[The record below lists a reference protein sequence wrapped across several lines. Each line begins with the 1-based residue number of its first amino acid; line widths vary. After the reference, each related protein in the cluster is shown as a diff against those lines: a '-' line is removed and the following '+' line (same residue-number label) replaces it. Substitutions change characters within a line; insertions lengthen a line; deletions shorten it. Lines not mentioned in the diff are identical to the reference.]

1 MKPLWYIVYHRKLLL
16 RKYPRFGGL
25 LTTEFLPPLPGR
37 SFRLRQTYRRDIEG
51 PIPENL
57 RKLIDSPRRPKGP
70 PEHFHQFQTEYFTV
84 EHGTCAVEI
93 DGQVKRLT
101 DEDGE
106 TSVKA
111 GHIHAFWIDDLTP
124 DYMTVILSASDS
136 GMDYQLDRVF
146 FENWYGY
153 WSDALL
159 HDKGLDWI
167 QTLCVGS
174 PKQTGMGRGR
184 MHLILS
190 LSLPDLLLSDP

>member
-1 MKPLWYIVYHRKLLL
+1 MKPSWCILHHRKLLL
-16 RKYPRFGGL
+16 TKDPRFGGL

-70 PEHFHQFQTEYFTV
+70 PVHFHQFQTEYFTV
-84 EHGTCAVEI
+84 EHGICAVEI
-93 DGQVKRLT
+93 DGAVKKLT

-111 GHIHAFWIDDLTP
+111 GHIHAFWIDDSTP
-124 DYMTVILSASDS
+124 DYMTVILSASDP

-153 WSDALL
+153 WNDALL
-159 HDKGLDWI
+159 HESGLDWI

-174 PKQTGMGRGR
+174 PSRHETWSNA
-184 MHLILS
+184 LS
-190 LSLPDLLLSDP
+190 LVFKPDLLLSDP

>member
-1 MKPLWYIVYHRKLLL
+1 M
-16 RKYPRFGGL
+16 

-37 SFRLRQTYRRDIEG
+37 SFRLRQTYRRGVEG

-84 EHGTCAVEI
+84 EHGICAVEI
-93 DGQVKRLT
+93 DGVVKKLT
-101 DEDGE
+101 NEDGE

-111 GHIHAFWIDDLTP
+111 GHIHAFWIDDSTP
-124 DYMTVILSASDS
+124 DYMTVILSASDP

-159 HDKGLDWI
+159 YDGGLDWI

-174 PKQTGMGRGR
+174 PSRLETRTN
-184 MHLILS
+184 S
-190 LSLPDLLLSDP
+190 LSLVFEPDLLLLDP